1 MSSAV
6 SHFADSYAEA
16 REKFCAATAATGGSL
31 RSLRNPTL
39 GPDGG
44 RLFMDVA
51 RFGAEDAPRMLVMMA
66 ATHGVEGFCG
76 SGAMI
81 NWLRAGGVASLPAE
95 TGALLI
101 HGVNPHGFAWIRRV
115 NEDNVDVNRN
125 FVDHGKPYPAN
136 AGYLELADALKP
148 ACYDD
153 ESLAESKRV
162 TDAFTQKNGAFS
174 FQQAVSGGQYS
185 HPEGLFFGGS
195 KPTWTNRTIRRVIR
209 EELSRARRIGCIDF
223 HTGLGPFGYGEMIN
237 VSSPG
242 TAAFERAKTW
252 YGEEMTSPEQG
263 SSTSAVVTGAVL
275 DAFPQEAPDAEFC
288 GIALE
293 YGTYPT
299 DEVLE
304 AVRRDNWL
312 HVHGEVDSA
321 QGRLFKAYL
330 RERFYPAGAQWAEMV
345 WTRADEVIGKAL
357 RGLATS

>member
-1 MSSAV
+1 MSSIAG
-6 SHFADSYAEA
+6 HFSDSYAEA
-16 REKFCAATAATGGSL
+16 REKFCASVAAAGGSL

-51 RFGAEDAPRMLVMMA
+51 RFGADDAPKMLVLMA
-66 ATHGVEGFCG
+66 ATHGVEGYCG

-81 NWLRAGGVASLPAE
+81 NWLRAGRAAALPAD

-136 AGYLELADALKP
+136 LGYVAIADALKP
-148 ACYDD
+148 VSYD
-153 ESLAESKRV
+153 EASLAESRRV
-162 TDAFTQKNGAFS
+162 IDSFTQEHGAFG

-185 HPEGLFFGGS
+185 HPDGLFFGGH

-209 EELSRARRIGCIDF
+209 EELGRAQVIGCIDF
-223 HTGLGPFGYGEMIN
+223 HTGLGPFGYGELIN
-237 VSSPG
+237 VSPPG
-242 TAAFERAKTW
+242 SAAFDRARQW

-263 SSTSAVVTGAVL
+263 SSTSAVVTGAAL
-275 DAFPQEAPDAEFC
+275 DAFPQEAPDAAFC
-288 GIALE
+288 GIAIE
-293 YGTYPT
+293 YGTYPVN
-299 DEVLE
+299 EVLE

-312 HVHGEVDSA
+312 HVHRDLNSA
-321 QGRLFKAYL
+321 QGRAFKAYL
-330 RERFYPAGAQWAEMV
+330 RERFYPAGAPWAEMV
-345 WTRADEVIGKAL
+345 WTRADAVIGMAL
-357 RGLATS
+357 AGLATS